1 MARTSPRIFPHL
13 WYARE
18 AEEAARFYTSIFPDS
33 RVDRVTTMQSESPS
47 GPPGSVKV
55 VDFTLFGQRFQ
66 TAIKRLEGETDSI
79 RLIALTANV
88 ARAIYEAESS
98 EIGLIR
104 GVSAFSPA
112 LSKLEREFEE
122 LRFDMQ
128 KERVELLFKQRKQ
141 TKGLT
146 LEEAR
151 RILWMYTSREVYRL
165 LVHEAGWTPA
175 RYEEWLSDTLL
186 RALADPNVR
195 RS

>member
-1 MARTSPRIFPHL
+1 
-13 WYARE
+13 
-18 AEEAARFYTSIFPDS
+18 
-33 RVDRVTTMQSESPS
+33 
-47 GPPGSVKV
+47 
-55 VDFTLFGQRFQ
+55 
-66 TAIKRLEGETDSI
+66 
-79 RLIALTANV
+79 
-88 ARAIYEAESS
+88 
-98 EIGLIR
+98 
-104 GVSAFSPA
+104 
-112 LSKLEREFEE
+112 
-122 LRFDMQ
+122 
-128 KERVELLFKQRKQ
+128 VELLFKQRKQ